1 MRGKGGRRYY
11 RPRDIDFIRGV
22 KTLLHGKNFTIKKVK
37 ETIIKKGKE
46 FMPFE
51 ERKVVLENINCVDKV
66 IGFEDDDLGSC
77 INALKLIK
85 NMFPNDEII
94 FANGGDRNLENI
106 PEMTEEGVQFL
117 FGIGGNFKKNSS
129 SSILDEWV
137 DFIQKNKG

>member
-1 MRGKGGRRYY
+1 MQLPLCFLNFQLNWFQLK
-11 RPRDIDFIRGV
+11 
-22 KTLLHGKNFTIKKVK
+22 KNQLTLLVQRKLRFLKK
-37 ETIIKKGKE
+37 E
-46 FMPFE
+46 
-51 ERKVVLENINCVDKV
+51 
-66 IGFEDDDLGSC
+66 
-77 INALKLIK
+77 
-85 NMFPNDEII
+85 FPNDEIV

>member
-1 MRGKGGRRYY
+1 
-11 RPRDIDFIRGV
+11 
-22 KTLLHGKNFTIKKVK
+22 
-37 ETIIKKGKE
+37 
-46 FMPFE
+46 MPFE
-51 ERKVVLENINCVDKV
+51 ERKVVLENISCVDQV

-77 INALKLIK
+77 INALKSIK

-94 FANGGDRNLENI
+94 FANGGDRNRDNI
-106 PEMTEEGVQFL
+106 PEMIEECIQFL

>member
-1 MRGKGGRRYY
+1 MVVALNS
-11 RPRDIDFIRGV
+11 DEW
-22 KTLLHGKNFTIKKVK
+22 LIK
-37 ETIIKKGKE
+37 KKGKE

-106 PEMTEEGVQFL
+106 PEMIEEGGVQFL
-117 FGIGGNFKKNSS
+117 DSFGNIGGNFLKMVRKKSHHHHDS
-129 SSILDEWV
+129 
-137 DFIQKNKG
+137 